1 MSDLYAIISN
11 KYLKCSVI
19 TTSQASALHLQ
30 KFSSCFVGVSRPLL
44 QDFWHQM
51 VDTRATLFQYSFR
64 TRVRQF
70 SFIFFF
76 FSIFFNAVNT
86 IPLRPATHPRA
97 NEDEVAF
104 DLREPSYT
112 GNSMLST
119 LVSPSLPLEGRCG
132 GRRWN
137 PQSSLPAIKDRSS
150 NIESH
155 PIGHRGSRRHP

>member
-1 MSDLYAIISN
+1 M
-11 KYLKCSVI
+11 I
-19 TTSQASALHLQ
+19 TTSQASASAKVFVVLRRS
-30 KFSSCFVGVSRPLL
+30 FSTVVTRFLAPDGRHARRFFNIVSEHESGSFLL
-44 QDFWHQM
+44 
-51 VDTRATLFQYSFR
+51 
-64 TRVRQF
+64 
-70 SFIFFF
+70 F

-119 LVSPSLPLEGRCG
+119 LVSPSLPLEGRYG

>member
-76 FSIFFNAVNT
+76 FFDIFQ
-86 IPLRPATHPRA
+86 RRQHHP
-97 NEDEVAF
+97 
-104 DLREPSYT
+104 
-112 GNSMLST
+112 
-119 LVSPSLPLEGRCG
+119 SPSRDSSSRE
-132 GRRWN
+132 RRW
-137 PQSSLPAIKDRSS
+137 SGVRSS
-150 NIESH
+150 WTELYRKFDAQHFSLAK
-155 PIGHRGSRRHP
+155 PPPRRTVRGEEMKPPKFATSN